1 MRALMRSLKLG
12 MKKQFQSKLQRT
24 LLSQQPHR
32 QRKKTQKVDQKLLKV
47 HFLPRE
53 KLLKALLQ
61 LKERLLEALL
71 QWKEKLLKA
80 LLQLKEKLLK
90 ALLQSM
96 EKLQTEHHP
105 CKFLQPNLPGCC
117 SKEREDQ
124 EDQCFKFLVIFGYT
138 N

>member
-1 MRALMRSLKLG
+1 MG
-12 MKKQFQSKLQRT
+12 
-24 LLSQQPHR
+24 LSQQPLR

-61 LKERLLEALL
+61 LKERLKEALHQL
-71 QWKEKLLKA
+71 KEKLLQA

-90 ALLQSM
+90 ALLQLR
-96 EKLQTEHHP
+96 EKLQMEHHP
-105 CKFLQPNLPGCC
+105 CKFLQLSLPGCC
-117 SKEREDQ
+117 LKEKEDHEDPCSK
-124 EDQCFKFLVIFGYT
+124 FFVIFGYT